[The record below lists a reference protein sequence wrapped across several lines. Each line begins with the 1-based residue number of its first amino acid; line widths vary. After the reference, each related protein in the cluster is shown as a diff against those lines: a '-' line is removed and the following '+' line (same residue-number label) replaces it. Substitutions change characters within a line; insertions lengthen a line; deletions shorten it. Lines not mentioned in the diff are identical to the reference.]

1 MLWPRLRSRL
11 EGAGSH
17 GSIFLTTLVVTL
29 ATDLLVGV
37 ASGILIKLV
46 VHLVRGVAPSNL
58 FKAHV
63 SPSVDGDTVTLA
75 CSKALVFSNYL
86 QLKRRVLDTTQ
97 KVVVLDL
104 ADTTL
109 VDHTVLEKLP
119 DLAGE
124 LAAQGRKLITLG
136 LDEHVSF
143 TGHATAARISRA
155 SIRPPA

>member
-1 MLWPRLRSRL
+1 MTPVPPTPASRMRQVSPPADT
-11 EGAGSH
+11 AGG
-17 GSIFLTTLVVTL
+17 GSESVFRG
-29 ATDLLVGV
+29 D
-37 ASGILIKLV
+37 SF
-46 VHLVRGVAPSNL
+46 RGVAPSNL